1 MPKRTL
7 LLPLLAL
14 AAACDPAPPPPAAT
28 EQSRPLPPEVCAQV
42 REGLDK
48 LKGQGAAEID
58 DKGNVLIEEQVWMAM
73 PPATRDQLIRLV
85 AFHAACA
92 LPEGATEQ
100 EVIVRGESGQVLSRR
115 TIETSID
122 PNRVLG
128 GDDGP

>member
-1 MPKRTL
+1 MRNGAL

-14 AAACDPAPPPPAAT
+14 TAACDPPPQPAIMN
-28 EQSRPLPPEVCAQV
+28 QSQALPPEICGQV
-42 REGLDK
+42 RDGLDK
-48 LKGQGAAEID
+48 LKSQGAAEID
-58 DKGNVLIEEQVWMAM
+58 DKGNVLIEEQVWLAM
-73 PPATRDQLIRLV
+73 PPATRDQLVRLV

-92 LPEGATEQ
+92 LPEGAAEQ